1 MYPPSGTPPLLP
13 KSLPTLSPPLHLL
26 STNFRVDRPEV
37 TLPPHKRLGIALG
50 PRYEVGES
58 SSAPTARPPRG
69 FRADYSFVATIDREI
84 VRDLERDV
92 SYRITDTWDE
102 MLVDMPGTPATDDT
116 ELDQRMI
123 EFTTLVIQDTYEIYT
138 RGYVTAY
145 YCIGSASSDYKVAG
159 SGPQEIGG
167 DYRVA
172 GSRPHETGTALHSSN
187 TDPETT
193 TTTTVTNA
201 QLQAMIDQ
209 GITAALAARDANR
222 STNGDD
228 SHGTDGAV
236 ELIQWFEKMET
247 VFSISNCLVENQI
260 KFSTCT
266 LLAARMTTADSTVA
280 GYYIPKGSHV
290 IVSCLGLG
298 RNPEVWDDPLSFKP
312 ERHTHGYNQVVLT
325 DNNLHMFS
333 FGTGPRGC
341 AGVLLGTTMTVM
353 MLARLLQRFT
363 WELPP
368 NEPYVDL
375 KENMHNLWKAKPLLA
390 LAKPRLPHH
399 LYPI

>member
-13 KSLPTLSPPLHLL
+13 ISLPTLSPPLHLL
-26 STNFRVDRPEV
+26 STNLRVDRPEV
-37 TLPPHKRLGIALG
+37 TLPPQKRLGIALG

-69 FRADYSFVATIDREI
+69 FRADYSFVATMDREI

-172 GSRPHETGTALHSSN
+172 GSRPHETGTGYKSN

-193 TTTTVTNA
+193 TTTTVTNV

-209 GITAALAARDANR
+209 GITAALGIGVRRTERVARKCTYLDFMKYQPLNFK
-222 STNGDD
+222 
-228 SHGTDGAV
+228 GTDGAV

-266 LLAARMTTADSTVA
+266 LLA
-280 GYYIPKGSHV
+280 
-290 IVSCLGLG
+290 
-298 RNPEVWDDPLSFKP
+298 
-312 ERHTHGYNQVVLT
+312 
-325 DNNLHMFS
+325 
-333 FGTGPRGC
+333 
-341 AGVLLGTTMTVM
+341 
-353 MLARLLQRFT
+353 
-363 WELPP
+363 
-368 NEPYVDL
+368 DL
-375 KENMHNLWKAKPLLA
+375 KKKMTDKYCTRVEIKKLEAELWNLKSDKIE
-390 LAKPRLPHH
+390 RYVGGLPDMIHGSIVASK
-399 LYPI
+399 LKTMQEAIEIATELMDKKICTFTER